1 MSEGM
6 RYTWIDGLFVEVTKC
21 GECPFYAT
29 ECEIGAECRYPR
41 NPANNGDSFSWITND
56 EIRDDCPLRRVKE

>member
-1 MSEGM
+1 M

-29 ECEIGAECRYPR
+29 ECELGAECRYPR
-41 NPANNGDSFSWITND
+41 NPANDGKSFDWGVD
-56 EIRDDCPLRRVKE
+56 GIRDDCPLRGE